1 LFQNSFFETRRLTRQ
16 YKEQSLMEES
26 DIRRQLDARR
36 YAEAFDLLVARLK
49 DKVFGLA
56 FSILRDQTQAEDA
69 AQEVFLKIWKALPR
83 YNGSASLSTWTYAIT
98 RNTCLTE
105 LKRRSARATVPLPEI
120 EGDDEAAFAPAADE
134 APHGAQMDILSLL
147 DKLAANYRQVI
158 ELFYLEQK
166 SYQEVASMLDMPIG
180 TVKTLLFR
188 GRKELLR
195 IGAASL
201 REDPANPALA
211 ASLSY

>member
-1 LFQNSFFETRRLTRQ
+1 
-16 YKEQSLMEES
+16 MEES
-26 DIRRQLDARR
+26 DIRRQLDAQN
-36 YAEAFDLLVARLK
+36 YAAAFDLLVTRLK

-56 FSILRDQTQAEDA
+56 FSILREQTQAEDA
-69 AQEVFLKIWKALPR
+69 AQDVFLKIWKALPR
-83 YNGSASLSTWTYAIT
+83 YNGSASLSTWCYAIT
-98 RNTCLTE
+98 RNTCFTE
-105 LKRRSARATVPLPEI
+105 LKRRSARGTVPLES
-120 EGDDEAAFAPAADE
+120 EGEEDAAFAPPE
-134 APHGAQMDILSLL
+134 VSRGAEMDILSLL
-147 DKLAANYRQVI
+147 DKLAPNYRQVI

-201 REDPANPALA
+201 REDPAIPALT
-211 ASLSY
+211 ASITT